1 MVVVFFVGVFVG
13 AGVVVMVLLWWWC
26 CCGGVAVVVA
36 VVVAGD
42 ERSGK
47 GLRNKERKRKQI
59 WRKKQ

>member
-1 MVVVFFVGVFVG
+1 
-13 AGVVVMVLLWWWC
+13 MVLLWWWC